1 MLRRALTTALLT
13 TVVATAALVAG
24 TGTASAHVTSSAGEV
39 LRLVNTQRAQA
50 GCAPLQINGHL
61 QIAAQQHSREM
72 AALNRFS
79 HTSARGASPQQ
90 RARAVGYGAGVGENI
105 AAGQRSA
112 QQVVNAWMASPGHRR
127 NILTCSYRTTGIG
140 VETGGRYGVYWT
152 QKFGTV

>member
-1 MLRRALTTALLT
+1 MLRRALTSALLS
-13 TVVATAALVAG
+13 TVLATATLVAG
-24 TGTASAHVTSSAGEV
+24 AGAVSANVTVSDAEV
-39 LRLVNTQRAQA
+39 LRLVNAERARA
-50 GCAPLQINGHL
+50 GCASLQVNGHL

-79 HTSARGASPQQ
+79 HRSATGASAQQ

-140 VETGGRYGVYWT
+140 IATGGHYGVYWT